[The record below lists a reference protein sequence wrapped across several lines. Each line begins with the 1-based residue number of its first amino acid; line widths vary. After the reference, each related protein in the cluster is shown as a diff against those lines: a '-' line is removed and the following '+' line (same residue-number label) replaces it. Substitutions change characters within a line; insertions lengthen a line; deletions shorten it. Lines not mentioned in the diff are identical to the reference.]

1 MDLLLRT
8 LTDCFERLNSSFF
21 CIASSVLRS
30 FCLHHYKHAR
40 SLSTETALHCSGI
53 WTCQQFLRGRVTLI
67 SLVPFAPISLFRLS
81 SASSGSLTDIRLAS
95 PLPRATMAA
104 TKLGSNPVIGFIG
117 AGNMAQALARGLIQ
131 ASSQSPRSFSLLL
144 LRAVPFFIPSLSLR
158 MTVSL
163 SLLLVSPC
171 DCTPLIFFCL
181 ARILAFPHFWRVCVF
196 GLQSYVVSDVSFFSQ
211 WASSA
216 FLPSHFRL
224 FIAIFPVVMIF

>member
-117 AGNMAQALARGLIQ
+117 AGNMAQALGRGLIQ
-131 ASSQSPRSFSLLL
+131 ASSVGTVLVVLVASFPSYCGSLLL
-144 LRAVPFFIPSLSLR
+144 LSFPLFLFCRLYLCMLSL
-158 MTVSL
+158 
-163 SLLLVSPC
+163 PY
-171 DCTPLIFFCL
+171 
-181 ARILAFPHFWRVCVF
+181 CV
-196 GLQSYVVSDVSFFSQ
+196 L
-211 WASSA
+211 
-216 FLPSHFRL
+216 
-224 FIAIFPVVMIF
+224 